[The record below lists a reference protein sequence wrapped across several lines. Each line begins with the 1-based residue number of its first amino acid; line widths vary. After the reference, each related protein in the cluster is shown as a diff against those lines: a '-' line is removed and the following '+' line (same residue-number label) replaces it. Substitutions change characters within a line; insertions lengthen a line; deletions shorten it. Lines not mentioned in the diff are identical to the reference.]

1 MRTTILILTIIGYVI
16 LLTLQLGKGGLLY
29 CQSGLGAFYII
40 QGAGCGCDCDRA
52 ESKRLRSEG
61 EKEILNVL
69 FFAAVPIA
77 LGFQLHW
84 EALELSM
91 PLTVLDAAN
100 LGCLED

>member
-52 ESKRLRSEG
+52 KSKRLRSEG
-61 EKEILNVL
+61 KKEILKVL
-69 FFAAVPIA
+69 FLQP
-77 LGFQLHW
+77 FQLHW
-84 EALELSM
+84 ESLELSM
-91 PLTVLDAAN
+91 PLTGLDAAN